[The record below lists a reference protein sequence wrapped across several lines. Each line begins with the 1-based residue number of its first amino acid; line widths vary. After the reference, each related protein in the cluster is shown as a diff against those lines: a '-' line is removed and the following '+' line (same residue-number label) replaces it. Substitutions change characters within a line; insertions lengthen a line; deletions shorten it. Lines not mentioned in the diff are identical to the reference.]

1 MKHAPIQQS
10 IYHRDNKF
18 TPSPR
23 KASTASVSSSNE
35 KSAFAKILTSKDQ
48 QSYAA
53 STANNSPL
61 DGGVQQTEEVKASD
75 PCDPC
80 YIYYSKS
87 IIYDWIAKTFTLEQ
101 RSTSVQQEFIAA
113 IASFLTMSYVLLINP
128 QILSKLGI
136 PPEIAVVS
144 TALCSAVG
152 TFIAGYFG

>member
-23 KASTASVSSSNE
+23 KTSTASGSNE
-35 KSAFAKILTSKDQ
+35 KSAFARILTSKDQ

-61 DGGVQQTEEVKASD
+61 EGGVKQPEEVKASD
-75 PCDPC
+75 SCDPC
-80 YIYYSKS
+80 YIYYSSS

-101 RSTSVQQEFIAA
+101 RSTSVNQEFMAA

-128 QILSKLGI
+128 QILSKLGM
-136 PPEIAVVS
+136 PSQIAVVS

>member
-23 KASTASVSSSNE
+23 KASTASGLSNE
-35 KSAFAKILTSKDQ
+35 KSAFARILTSKDQ

-61 DGGVQQTEEVKASD
+61 EGGVKQPEEVKPYFS
-75 PCDPC
+75 CDPC
-80 YIYYSKS
+80 YIYYSSS
-87 IIYDWIAKTFTLEQ
+87 IIYDWIVKTFTLEQ
-101 RSTSVQQEFIAA
+101 RNTSVHQEFIAA

-128 QILSKLGI
+128 QILSKLGM
-136 PPEIAVVS
+136 PSQIAVVS